1 MNQKLAI
8 STIALFAVVMGLG
21 AVTPAM
27 AMASPPLY
35 LEGCIFTQDS
45 ASCSVVVDADRNGCD
60 SDDRRITLPFTAVQ
74 AAGIASCPAP
84 PR

>member
-21 AVTPAM
+21 AVAPAM

-35 LEGCIFTQDS
+35 VDGCILTQDGH
-45 ASCSVVVDADRNGCD
+45 SCQVVVDADRNGCD

-74 AAGIASCPAP
+74 AAGIASCSTPA
-84 PR
+84 